1 MINISFGPNIL
12 LGIIVSIG
20 VVILYFLRNIKPEVA
35 RDEDI
40 FFATIGFLYSCILMV
55 HGWRLDPILLF
66 SQVLII
72 ITVLVAGWE
81 NIRLRG
87 LIANMARLKNRKKI
101 NLLVL
106 KNLGFKFVNNF
117 FKLCLRNIHKFFL

>member
-1 MINISFGPNIL
+1 MINFSFGLNIF
-12 LGIIVSIG
+12 LGVIVGFG
-20 VVILYFLRNIKPEVA
+20 VVILYYLRNVKPEVA

-40 FFATIGFLYSCILMV
+40 FFATLGLVYSCILII

-72 ITVLVAGWE
+72 ITVLVTGWE

-87 LIANMARLKNRKKI
+87 LMISMAKQKRRKNK
-101 NLLVL
+101 
-106 KNLGFKFVNNF
+106 
-117 FKLCLRNIHKFFL
+117 

>member
-1 MINISFGPNIL
+1 LINIGFGPNIILGFILGLGVTL
-12 LGIIVSIG
+12 LYLLRIV
-20 VVILYFLRNIKPEVA
+20 KPEIA

-40 FFATIGFLYSCILMV
+40 FFATIGLLYSCILMV

-72 ITVLVAGWE
+72 ASLLVAGWE

-87 LIANMARLKNRKKI
+87 LLANLTKFRKQNQKKSQ
-101 NLLVL
+101 N
-106 KNLGFKFVNNF
+106 K
-117 FKLCLRNIHKFFL
+117 

>member
-1 MINISFGPNIL
+1 MINVNFGPNFF

-20 VVILYFLRNIKPEVA
+20 VLVLYFLRNIKPEVS

-40 FFATIGFLYSCILMV
+40 FFTTICFIYSCILMI

-87 LIANMARLKNRKKI
+87 LIAN
-101 NLLVL
+101 LV
-106 KNLGFKFVNNF
+106 KE
-117 FKLCLRNIHKFFL
+117 KLPPT

>member
-1 MINISFGPNIL
+1 MLNFVFSPNVL
-12 LGIIVSIG
+12 LGFILGSSVI
-20 VVILYFLRNIKPEVA
+20 ILYFLRLVKPEVA

-40 FFATIGFLYSCILMV
+40 FFATIGLLYSCILMV

-87 LIANMARLKNRKKI
+87 LIANIAKLKNKE
-101 NLLVL
+101 
-106 KNLGFKFVNNF
+106 NN
-117 FKLCLRNIHKFFL
+117 

>member
-1 MINISFGPNIL
+1 MINVNFGPNIF
-12 LGIIVSIG
+12 LGIIVSVG
-20 VVILYFLRNIKPEVA
+20 VLILYFLRNVKPDIA

-40 FFATIGFLYSCILMV
+40 FFSTMGFLYGCILMV

-72 ITVLVAGWE
+72 ITVLVTGWE

-87 LIANMARLKNRKKI
+87 LLANLSKSETNNKKES
-101 NLLVL
+101 
-106 KNLGFKFVNNF
+106 
-117 FKLCLRNIHKFFL
+117 